1 MPTQPRHFPAIN
13 RSTKVGLGIKGFFFQ
28 GRSSSEH
35 RLTPAEQPIN
45 MRRDLG
51 INILREV
58 VVVYAVRGGM
68 RWSIV
73 HITKMTIM
81 IETIVVA
88 REKQTTEVDGF
99 VVDHRSRDIA
109 DATSR
114 PMQLT
119 DIQTQSPFNNTTT
132 VEHKMPE
139 FLLKSTPIS

>member
-1 MPTQPRHFPAIN
+1 
-13 RSTKVGLGIKGFFFQ
+13 
-28 GRSSSEH
+28 
-35 RLTPAEQPIN
+35 
-45 MRRDLG
+45 MRRYLG
-51 INILREV
+51 INILIEV

-68 RWSIV
+68 QWSIV

-81 IETIVVA
+81 IEAIVVA

-119 DIQTQSPFNNTTT
+119 DIQRQSPFNNTTT